1 MHYLTSNFN
10 LLFSNSLWSK
20 IKKNKV
26 IIDKSYNNFYL
37 STVNPKFINDFNTCH
52 ILIYLSPKNYRNIF
66 KKIKLLKKNIKRL
79 SSKAFFIYFFR
90 EINLDKKTKA
100 KSILR

>member
-37 STVNPKFINDFNTCH
+37 STVNPKFINDFNTCYIRFIFH
-52 ILIYLSPKNYRNIF
+52 PKTIEIF
-66 KKIKLLKKNIKRL
+66 SKRL
-79 SSKAFFIYFFR
+79 NY
-90 EINLDKKTKA
+90 
-100 KSILR
+100 

>member
-66 KKIKLLKKNIKRL
+66 KKIKLLKKISNVCHPKL
-79 SSKAFFIYFFR
+79 FLY
-90 EINLDKKTKA
+90 
-100 KSILR
+100 IL

>member
-20 IKKNKV
+20 IKNKV

-37 STVNPKFINDFNTCH
+37 STVNPKFINDFTCH

-66 KKIKLLKKNIKRL
+66 KRL
-79 SSKAFFIYFFR
+79 NY
-90 EINLDKKTKA
+90 
-100 KSILR
+100 